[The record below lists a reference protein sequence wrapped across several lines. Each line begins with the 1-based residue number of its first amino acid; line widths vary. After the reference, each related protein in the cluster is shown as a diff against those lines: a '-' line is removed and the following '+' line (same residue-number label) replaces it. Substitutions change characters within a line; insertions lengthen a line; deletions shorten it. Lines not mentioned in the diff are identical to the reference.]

1 MSKKGELRKVRT
13 EINEHTIEIF
23 RLIAKRFELG
33 LEAGDLKNSLGLPII
48 DIERE
53 KKLEKIIKK
62 ESKIIGMDEKTA
74 KQFLRLLIKHT
85 RNKEIEN
92 IRINTI
98 KSQMKKN
105 RRVSIVG
112 GTGRMGQWFTLY
124 FKNMGYEVE
133 IIARN
138 KRKVAKIAKYF
149 RVNYATSINDSIN
162 KSDIILVSVPM
173 KATTPTISEVLEH
186 VKKDKIILEISSLKK
201 NIEKEIN
208 KKFKKHKD
216 NIISIHPLF
225 GPGLDINSKQQII
238 LIKSNKTNKQKR
250 IVTQLFPKSNITI
263 INAKDHDESMAYILS
278 LTHFINILFLSML
291 KKQNNID
298 YFSTTFKIQYNLA
311 NAILNDRTEL
321 LADIQILNKDF
332 NKVLDNFIKESKEFQ
347 KIINKKQDKELVKNI
362 DSIKNNY
369 KNLKSFRESYEL
381 IYDIL

>member
-62 ESKIIGMDEKTA
+62 EAKIIGMDEKTA

-98 KSQMKKN
+98 ESQMKKN

-133 IIARN
+133 IIGKN

-149 RVNYATSINDSIN
+149 RVNYSTSINDSIN

-173 KATTPTISEVLEH
+173 KATTPIISEVLEH
-186 VKKDKIILEISSLKK
+186 VKEDKIILEISSLKK
-201 NIEKEIN
+201 NIERDIN

-263 INAKDHDESMAYILS
+263 INAKDHDKSMAYILS

-332 NKVLDNFIKESKEFQ
+332 NKVLNNFIKDSKEFQ

-369 KNLKSFRESYEL
+369 KNLKSFKESYEL

>member
-1 MSKKGELRKVRT
+1 LSKKGELRKVRT

-62 ESKIIGMDEKTA
+62 EAKIIGMDEKTA

-98 KSQMKKN
+98 ESQMKKN

-133 IIARN
+133 IIGKN

-149 RVNYATSINDSIN
+149 RVNYSTSINDSIN

-173 KATTPTISEVLEH
+173 KATTPIISEVLEH
-186 VKKDKIILEISSLKK
+186 VKEDKIILEISSLKK
-201 NIEKEIN
+201 NIERDIN

-263 INAKDHDESMAYILS
+263 INAKDHDKSMAYILS

-332 NKVLDNFIKESKEFQ
+332 NKVLNNFIKDSKEFQ

-369 KNLKSFRESYEL
+369 KNLKSFKESYEL

>member
-1 MSKKGELRKVRT
+1 
-13 EINEHTIEIF
+13 
-23 RLIAKRFELG
+23 
-33 LEAGDLKNSLGLPII
+33 
-48 DIERE
+48 
-53 KKLEKIIKK
+53 
-62 ESKIIGMDEKTA
+62 
-74 KQFLRLLIKHT
+74 
-85 RNKEIEN
+85 
-92 IRINTI
+92 
-98 KSQMKKN
+98 MKKN
-105 RRVSIVG
+105 RRISIVG

-133 IIARN
+133 IIAKN

-173 KATTPTISEVLEH
+173 RATTPTISEVLEH
-186 VKKDKIILEISSLKK
+186 VEKDKIILEISSLKN

-263 INAKDHDESMAYILS
+263 VNAKDHDESMAYILS

-332 NKVLDNFIKESKEFQ
+332 NKVLNNFIKDSKEFQ

>member
-1 MSKKGELRKVRT
+1 MSKKGELQKVRT
-13 EINEHTIEIF
+13 EINDYTIEIF

-33 LEAGDLKNSLGLPII
+33 LEAGELKNSLGLAII

-62 ESKIIGMDEKTA
+62 ESKHLGIDEKTS

-98 KSQMKKN
+98 ESQMNKK
-105 RRVSIVG
+105 RRISIVG

-133 IIARN
+133 IIAKN
-138 KRKVAKIAKYF
+138 KRKVVKIAKYF
-149 RVNYATSINDSIN
+149 RVSHSTAIDNNIN
-162 KSDIILVSVPM
+162 KSDIILISVPIKSM
-173 KATTPTISEVLEH
+173 ASTISEVLEYA
-186 VKKDKIILEISSLKK
+186 KKDKIILEISSLKK
-201 NIEKEIN
+201 DIEKEIN
-208 KKFKKHKD
+208 KKFKKRKD
-216 NIISIHPLF
+216 SIINIHPLF

-238 LIKSNKTNKQKR
+238 LIKSNKTNKQKK
-250 IVTQLFPKSNITI
+250 IITKLFPKADITI
-263 INAKDHDESMAYILS
+263 INAKDHDKSMAYILS

-291 KKQNNID
+291 KKQNNMD

-332 NKVLDNFIKESKEFQ
+332 NKVLNEFIKESKKFQ
-347 KIINKKQDKELVKNI
+347 KIINKKHDKELVKNI
-362 DSIKNNY
+362 NSIKNKY

>member
-1 MSKKGELRKVRT
+1 MSKKRELQKVRT

-53 KKLEKIIKK
+53 RKLEKIIKK

-98 KSQMKKN
+98 ESQMKKN
-105 RRVSIVG
+105 RRISIVG
-112 GTGRMGQWFTLY
+112 GTGRMGKWFTLY

-133 IIARN
+133 IIAKN
-138 KRKVAKIAKYF
+138 KRKVARIAKYF
-149 RVNYATSINDSIN
+149 RVDYTTSIDDNIN

-173 KATTPTISEVLEH
+173 KATTSTISEVLEH
-186 VKKDKIILEISSLKK
+186 VKKDKIILEISSLK
-201 NIEKEIN
+201 NDIEKEIN
-208 KKFKKHKD
+208 KKFKKQKD

-250 IVTQLFPKSNITI
+250 IVTQLFPKSDITI
-263 INAKDHDESMAYILS
+263 ISAKDHDKSMAYILS

-332 NKVLDNFIKESKEFQ
+332 NKVLDNFIKDSKEFQ

-362 DSIKNNY
+362 DLIKNNY
-369 KNLKSFRESYEL
+369 KNLKSFKESYEL